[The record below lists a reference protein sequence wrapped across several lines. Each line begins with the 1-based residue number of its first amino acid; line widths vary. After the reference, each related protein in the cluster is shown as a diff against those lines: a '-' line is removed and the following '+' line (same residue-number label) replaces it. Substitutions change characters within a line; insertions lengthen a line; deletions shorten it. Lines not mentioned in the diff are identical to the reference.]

1 MERIKNCKQ
10 ESNVLKILH
19 KITAQGLKVHCQ
31 HTYARHY
38 HALEKNLPIAKSCV
52 DHISQDDIINLRIE
66 LETCHDSA
74 SFIERI

>member
-19 KITAQGLKVHCQ
+19 KITAQEEKVHCR
-31 HTYARHY
+31 HTYVRHY
-38 HALEKNLPIAKSCV
+38 HGLGKHCPMVRSNI
-52 DHISQDDIINLRIE
+52 DQISYDDVLNLRIE
-66 LETCHDSA
+66 LETCQDSA